1 MGENR
6 EPPTSGPDARL
17 PAMPII
23 RPQAVSPGDTVAV
36 VSTSWGGAGLLAERF
51 QRGVLALASLGY
63 NVRVMPH
70 TLGTTDGVREW
81 VSGTREERLQD
92 LHAAFEDPEVTCVLS
107 AIGGDHSAHL
117 LEGIDFEM
125 IRSNPKVFCGYSDTT
140 TLLQAVHERTD
151 LVTFYGPALLP
162 EFGEIGG
169 PDREVV
175 EQFQRITGRA
185 VPPGPVP
192 SVPWQA
198 VEDRPVTDAEGR
210 PRERRAGEPRTALRP
225 GEASGRLLVGCL
237 PTSRALIGTPWLP
250 EYIGRVLVVEVPE
263 DPYDVEQADADLTH
277 LRNAGLLAGL
287 AAFVIGRTPG
297 WDEDRIAQLHAC
309 VLDAVGGYDVPVL
322 AGVESTHSA
331 PLLTL
336 PIGVLATVDD
346 EELVVEEAAVI

>member
-1 MGENR
+1 
-6 EPPTSGPDARL
+6 
-17 PAMPII
+17 MPII

-63 NVRVMPH
+63 KVRVMPRA
-70 TLGTTDGVREW
+70 LGTTDGVREW

-107 AIGGDHSAHL
+107 AIGGDHSAHM

-140 TLLQAVHERTD
+140 TLLQAVHTRTD

-169 PDREVV
+169 PDHEVV
-175 EQFQRITGRA
+175 EQFQRVTGRT
-185 VPPGPVP
+185 VPPGALP
-192 SVPWQA
+192 SVPWQ
-198 VEDRPVTDAEGR
+198 
-210 PRERRAGEPRTALRP
+210 
-225 GEASGRLLVGCL
+225 
-237 PTSRALIGTPWLP
+237 P
-250 EYIGRVLVVEVPE
+250 EYIGPILVVEVPE

-309 VLDAVGGYDVPVL
+309 VLDAVGGYDFPVL
-322 AGVESTHSA
+322 AGVECTHSA